1 MKLFI
6 ALLFAFIPLIPA
18 PAHAGGAA
26 APLINQQDALYV
38 SQTGKTLVY
47 GKACIFMG
55 FYPISQTAVAGA
67 ALTPIFY
74 DASATASAVTYTS
87 TTLGFFKGFLP
98 PVPVN
103 LTVTAL
109 TVNNWYP
116 QYPFGVNGIYLA
128 NGLVIQ
134 DAATD
139 TIFAEALYIPLQ

>member
-6 ALLFAFIPLIPA
+6 ALLFAFLPLIPA
-18 PAHAGGAA
+18 PAHAAGAA
-26 APLINQQDALYV
+26 APLVNQQDALYV

-47 GKACIFMG
+47 AKPCIFMG
-55 FYPISQTAVAGA
+55 FYPISQTAAAGA

-74 DASATASAVTYTS
+74 DASVTYTS
-87 TTLGFFKGFLP
+87 TTLNIFKGYLP

-116 QYPFGVNGIYLA
+116 NYPFGTGGIYMA
-128 NGLVIQ
+128 NGLMIN

-139 TIFAEALYIPLQ
+139 TIFAEVLYIPLQ